1 MNNIPKL
8 SVPSTDGS
16 ASTTEDEDNDTNYDT
31 DATMDETPPPR
42 RSSSAD
48 TLVNAA
54 IKSHQEAE
62 GHHRHGGFNRQ
73 LSESLGLIQGILN
86 GRRLSHHPL
95 HGSRPSNA
103 GFEALHDKGPCHDHL
118 EKSDEEH
125 SSNGI
130 NINHRGSVLGSL
142 LQLESHL
149 AQRRSS
155 TRSQKR
161 KSKRR
166 QGSVKRDRGGTPL
179 AELAKKNKSSPNLS
193 SRQWLYHVTSSD
205 HVVPSLNKRR
215 KKRPGTS
222 RANSINSQAS
232 QFEPITVADR
242 VRIAFEIANILQR
255 QSFLYRLSKALMH
268 YGCPAH
274 RLEYILKQVSDTLNV
289 DAEFVYIPNIMMI
302 NFFDPG
308 THTTETHFIRQSLL
322 FDMHK
327 LGEVFRLEKLVAH
340 GEVTVDEALE
350 FLDKVSEDP
359 QFYPSWLNPVIYAV
373 ISLCGCV
380 MFFGGRWKEAGLSA
394 GLATSTRFGFC
405 FIPTAFASFIVILP
419 GYVIAIAIIELVS
432 RQLVSG
438 VVRMVYAI
446 IYSFLLGY
454 GISMGSSLYVTVDR
468 HTSTEAAP
476 YCQVTAN
483 ANTCIVAES
492 QYYLFLTVPVFA
504 LAYCILLR
512 NRPARW
518 PVVIFISIVGFC
530 MNWLFSCVVDAPQQI
545 IQVVPA
551 FVVGLLGNLLTKLT
565 ARMSFDA
572 VLVAIFYLVPGSLGL
587 KAAIGLFGGNQN
599 EYMSQGGSFA
609 LSMIEASIGI
619 ALGLCIANL
628 LVYPKG
634 AQHTP
639 LMNF

>member
-1 MNNIPKL
+1 
-8 SVPSTDGS
+8 
-16 ASTTEDEDNDTNYDT
+16 
-31 DATMDETPPPR
+31 
-42 RSSSAD
+42 
-48 TLVNAA
+48 
-54 IKSHQEAE
+54 
-62 GHHRHGGFNRQ
+62 
-73 LSESLGLIQGILN
+73 
-86 GRRLSHHPL
+86 
-95 HGSRPSNA
+95 
-103 GFEALHDKGPCHDHL
+103 
-118 EKSDEEH
+118 
-125 SSNGI
+125 
-130 NINHRGSVLGSL
+130 
-142 LQLESHL
+142 
-149 AQRRSS
+149 
-155 TRSQKR
+155 
-161 KSKRR
+161 
-166 QGSVKRDRGGTPL
+166 
-179 AELAKKNKSSPNLS
+179 
-193 SRQWLYHVTSSD
+193 WLYHVTSSD

-289 DAEFVYIPNIMMI
+289 DAEFIYIPNIMMI

-308 THTTETHFIRQSLL
+308 THTTETHFIRQTLL

-359 QFYPSWLNPVIYAV
+359 QFYPAWLNPIIYAV

-380 MFFGGRWKEAGLSA
+380 MFFGGSWKEAGLSA
-394 GLATSTRFGFC
+394 GLATSTRWGFC

-419 GYVIAIAIIELVS
+419 GYVISIAIIELVS

-454 GISMGSSLYVTVDR
+454 GVSMGSSLYVTIDR

-476 YCQVTAN
+476 YCQITAN
-483 ANTCIVAES
+483 ANTCIIAES

-518 PVVIFISIVGFC
+518 LVVIFIAIVGFC